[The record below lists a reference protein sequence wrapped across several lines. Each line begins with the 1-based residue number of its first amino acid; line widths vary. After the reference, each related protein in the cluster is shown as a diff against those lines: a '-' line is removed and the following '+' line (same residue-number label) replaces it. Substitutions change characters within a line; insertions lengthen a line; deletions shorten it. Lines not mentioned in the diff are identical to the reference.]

1 MGSKPI
7 KEIVPEAPSQGEF
20 AQVASEQ
27 LVDGAVLESVSLS
40 GDCVKP
46 KIVQRLGIE
55 GSRIAGG
62 VLAGSKLPGV
72 RMVDC
77 CFDRADLAGATW
89 NDARIVR
96 TRLEE
101 SRLTGF
107 DARMSELRDVMFH
120 KCKMPE
126 SFLSEAQLT
135 RVRFDECMMPGL
147 DLSNAKIHS
156 VVINGCD
163 ARSLNLLGAKIEFLD
178 LRGSMIEGIA
188 VDPMFISGIVI
199 DPTQA
204 EAIAHALGVQVAD
217 IGYS

>member
-1 MGSKPI
+1 MGTKPI
-7 KEIVPEAPSQGEF
+7 KEIVPESPSQGGLVE
-20 AQVASEQ
+20 VASER
-27 LVDGAVLESVSLS
+27 LVDGAMLESVSLS
-40 GDCVKP
+40 GDCIKP

-55 GSRIAGG
+55 GSRITGS

-89 NDARIVR
+89 NDARLVR

-107 DARMSELRDVMFH
+107 DARMSELRDVVFH

-126 SFLSEAQLT
+126 SFLSETQLT
-135 RVRFDECMMPGL
+135 RVRFEECQMPGL

-156 VVINGCD
+156 AVINNCD

-178 LRGSMIEGIA
+178 LRGSMIDGIA
-188 VDPMFISGIVI
+188 I
-199 DPTQA
+199 DPLFVNGLIIDATQA
-204 EAIAHALGVQVAD
+204 TAIAQSLGVRVAD
-217 IGYS
+217 LG